1 MVSTHFLGEDPHAWN
16 PRSFM
21 AGAEDGGAFP
31 PGVLLEE
38 RIPSE
43 EDVANAAPFGIEMF
57 GHVWTQKSGD
67 LHRIFFWVLVLETGD
82 WAPNIWPF

>member
-1 MVSTHFLGEDPHAWN
+1 MVRWYQPILLVKIPMPEIVGWP
-16 PRSFM
+16 
-21 AGAEDGGAFP
+21 GAEDGGAFP

-57 GHVWTQKSGD
+57 GPKNQGIYTAF
-67 LHRIFFWVLVLETGD
+67 L
-82 WAPNIWPF
+82 